1 MACWRKIKLSN
12 GKKLLTMS
20 SRHLTCI
27 CLLLAAAPLPAMAGN
42 VYKFRDANGNVLF
55 TNIVNERERPRGENF
70 SRYAILEKVT
80 WFPDTN
86 VHRYKNWGGD
96 ESAVPHSFSRFR
108 NAYDDIILK
117 AASLNGVDN
126 GLVKAV
132 IHTESGFNSRAL
144 SKPGAQGLM
153 QLMPATAARY
163 NINNAF
169 DPAQN
174 ISAGTRHLKYLI
186 DRYKSIELALAAYNA
201 GEKNVEKYGGIPP
214 FAETRDYV
222 KRVISRYH
230 KLYGGRA

>member
-1 MACWRKIKLSN
+1 MALHR
-12 GKKLLTMS
+12 
-20 SRHLTCI
+20 LTCL
-27 CLLLAAAPLPAMAGN
+27 CLLLAATPLPAVAGN

-55 TNIVNERERPRGENF
+55 TNIVNEREKPRGESF
-70 SRYAILEKVT
+70 QHYAYLEKVS

-86 VHRYKNWGGD
+86 VHHYKNWGGD
-96 ESAVPHSFSRFR
+96 EASVLPSFSRFR
-108 NAYDDIILK
+108 NAYDDLIRN
-117 AASLNGVDN
+117 AASVNGIDN

-132 IHTESGFNSRAL
+132 IHTESGFNSHAL

-163 NINNAF
+163 NISNAF

-186 DRYKSIELALAAYNA
+186 DRYKSLELALAAYNA

-222 KRVISRYH
+222 KRVLSRYH
-230 KLYGGRA
+230 KLYGGSA